1 MIYCLS
7 SVASAP
13 TNVIAEQINLTSISV
28 TWSPSD
34 NANGYIITYITG
46 DISNIVNITSGS
58 TDETI
63 LIDLMKE
70 AEYIISIV
78 ATSQH
83 FYSDSVMANT
93 VQLGKDRTSLFSD
106 VLHLSLSLSVL
117 FLSVSL
123 PDEPVVEMEDIM
135 TTEDSITIT
144 WTTSPTVTGAVV
156 SWEVSDGSTT
166 RAVRQTDSGTSGL
179 ITGTNNYT
187 IEGLMSNTE
196 YDITVTVI
204 NAAGNRTYG
213 FIHSTDEGNFNVE
226 CPEIFMIT

>member
-1 MIYCLS
+1 MS

-46 DISNIVNITSGS
+46 DIGNIVNIDSGS

-63 LIDLMKE
+63 LIDLMEE
-70 AEYIISIV
+70 AEYTISIV

-106 VLHLSLSLSVL
+106 VLNLTLSLFSFSQYVFQMNQL
-117 FLSVSL
+117 
-123 PDEPVVEMEDIM
+123 
-135 TTEDSITIT
+135 
-144 WTTSPTVTGAVV
+144 
-156 SWEVSDGSTT
+156 
-166 RAVRQTDSGTSGL
+166 L
-179 ITGTNNYT
+179 IWK
-187 IEGLMSNTE
+187 I
-196 YDITVTVI
+196 
-204 NAAGNRTYG
+204 
-213 FIHSTDEGNFNVE
+213 
-226 CPEIFMIT
+226 

>member
-1 MIYCLS
+1 M
-7 SVASAP
+7 
-13 TNVIAEQINLTSISV
+13 E
-28 TWSPSD
+28 
-34 NANGYIITYITG
+34 
-46 DISNIVNITSGS
+46 
-58 TDETI
+58 E
-63 LIDLMKE
+63 E
-70 AEYIISIV
+70 EYTISIV

-106 VLHLSLSLSVL
+106 VLHLTLSLSVL

-123 PDEPVVEMEDIM
+123 PDEPVVDMEDIM

-144 WTTSPTVTGAVV
+144 WTITPTVTGAVV

-179 ITGTNNYT
+179 IIGTNTYT
-187 IEGLMSNTE
+187 ILGLMSSTE

-204 NAAGNRTYG
+204 NAAGNNTYS